1 MPGPADLDGARPLA
15 FAGVDVFDGTSFQT
29 GWTVVVQQGRIL
41 AAGTE
46 PAPPGCRAVAGEGR
60 TLLPGFIDCHV
71 HLGLLKP
78 RWVLAGGITTARD
91 LGWPAERIFA
101 LVGQL
106 DQDPAAGPRL
116 LAAGAMLTAP
126 GGYPVGAGWGPEGT
140 GREVASPGEAAD
152 AVRQLAG
159 LGAAV
164 IKVAQEPRSG
174 PTMPEPVLAAVVA
187 EAHQQG
193 LAVTSHLGSLAQLD
207 LALAVGVDELAHGLW
222 SDEPIPSAMVARMVA
237 AGMVVVPT
245 LHIAPSPDR
254 MANLRRF
261 LGAGGRVVYG
271 TDMGNSG
278 PPQGIDPMELEL
290 MMAAGMTVT
299 EVLAAATSGAA
310 DHVGL
315 RAKGRVVPGAVA
327 DLVLVA
333 GDPRADLGV
342 LREPAMVLREGAV
355 CR

>member
-1 MPGPADLDGARPLA
+1 MPGPADPDGARPLA
-15 FAGVDVFDGTSFQT
+15 FAGVDVFDGTAFQA
-29 GWTVVVQQGRIL
+29 GQTVVVQHGRIL

-46 PAPPGCRAVAGEGR
+46 PAPAGCQVVAGGGR

-71 HLGLLKP
+71 HLGLVKP
-78 RWVLAGGITTARD
+78 RRVMAGGVTTVRD
-91 LGWPAERIFA
+91 LGWPEGKIFA
-101 LVGQL
+101 LVDQL
-106 DQDPAAGPRL
+106 DLDPGAGPRL
-116 LAAGAMLTAP
+116 LAAGPMLTAP
-126 GGYPVGAGWGPEGT
+126 GGYPMRAGWGPKGT

-159 LGAAV
+159 RGAVV

-187 EAHQQG
+187 EAHEEG

-222 SDEPIPSAMVARMVA
+222 SNEVIPAATVEAMVA
-237 AGMVVVPT
+237 AGVVVVPT
-245 LHIAPSPDR
+245 LHIDPSPDR
-254 MANLRRF
+254 LANLRRF
-261 LGAGGRVVYG
+261 LAAGGRVVYG

-278 PPQGIDPMELEL
+278 PPQGIDTMELEL
-290 MMAAGMTVT
+290 MLAAGMALT

-315 RAKGRVVPGAVA
+315 RAKGRVVAGAVA
-327 DLVLVA
+327 DLVLVE
-333 GDPRADLGV
+333 GDPRAGLDVLG
-342 LREPAMVLREGAV
+342 RPAMVLREGAV